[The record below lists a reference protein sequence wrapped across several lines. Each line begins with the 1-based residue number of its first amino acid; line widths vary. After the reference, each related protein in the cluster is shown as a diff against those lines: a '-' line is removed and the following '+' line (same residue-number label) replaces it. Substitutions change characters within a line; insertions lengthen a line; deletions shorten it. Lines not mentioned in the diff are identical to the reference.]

1 MSFFAS
7 GSTVECEPEW
17 MGEEG
22 LMRPDRVV
30 RNEEGWHVVDY
41 KTGEVNVD
49 AHARQ
54 VRKYMRAWPRSS
66 PPNLVD
72 GSSTSTLC
80 DLWRS
85 FPTRHLVSSRR
96 TDSPLLPAVRFR
108 FMKHDFSFSTRLAT
122 QALASTLAT
131 ILLCVQRSDSLKLRF
146 AIKRMPDVPAPT
158 NQTSLGSRAVL
169 VPQRLH
175 CAIWS
180 GTTSVL

>member
-1 MSFFAS
+1 MQTGTEFALVS
-7 GSTVECEPEW
+7 RPMDAEQTIETPCCIGQIACSKTNVPCLFRVWFHRRMRAEW

-49 AHARQ
+49 THAKQ
-54 VRKYMRAWPRSS
+54 VRKYMRTLAALD

-96 TDSPLLPAVRFR
+96 TDSPLLRP
-108 FMKHDFSFSTRLAT
+108 
-122 QALASTLAT
+122 
-131 ILLCVQRSDSLKLRF
+131 SDLDS
-146 AIKRMPDVPAPT
+146 
-158 NQTSLGSRAVL
+158 
-169 VPQRLH
+169 
-175 CAIWS
+175 
-180 GTTSVL
+180 